1 MNNKIQPSAKDAKQE
16 LANMNCQRSKTMPF
30 NVILTFDGY
39 NPNQDSQETFNLSIR
54 VSPHESDVVSFVM
67 TKLFRRIEEKCERL
81 GRRKQQ
87 LLKIST
93 CANWDIFEA
102 VTRKQS
108 LPALGHSCKWYFG
121 IGSTTLDIMETCAM
135 AEFQFGTEV
144 DRSNEEQWFK
154 QHIAKVIA
162 LHSKQANAKNEA

>member
-1 MNNKIQPSAKDAKQE
+1 MIKKIQKDSKQE
-16 LANMNCQRSKTMPF
+16 ITKAHYRKSEYMQF

-39 NPNQDSQETFNLSIR
+39 DPNLDSQEIFDLSIR
-54 VSPHESDVVSFVM
+54 VSPYESDAVSFIM
-67 TKLFRRIEEKCERL
+67 SKLFRRIEVKCERL

-102 VTRKQS
+102 VTRKKS

-121 IGSTTLDIMETCAM
+121 IGSKMLDIMETCAM

-144 DRSNEEQWFK
+144 DRSNDDQWFK
-154 QHIAKVIA
+154 QHIAKIIA
-162 LHSKQANAKNEA
+162 AHS